1 MTTFYYLFLVAGAF
15 LAGWVTSFAVRRA
28 ALRLGLVQ
36 VPNARSS
43 HSIPTPQGGGIAIA
57 AVSLAGALIAST
69 TDSSFLAIAAL
80 TVVVAAF
87 GLADDILDLPAPLR
101 FPIQGLVLAALLAW
115 AGPLPDISLPLGL
128 TIGGWGLSVLVW
140 FCALWWLNLFNF
152 MDGIDGIAASQTVII
167 LMGGL
172 IIAVSLNHEMLTTP
186 VALLALIT
194 AAATAGFL
202 VMNWAPARI
211 FMGDAGSNTLAVLI
225 LAFALNTV
233 QDGLVG
239 YPSWLILVSPF
250 TSDATVA
257 LLRRTA
263 RGELP
268 WRAHRRHAYQQLARQ
283 WSHARVTLLYAGFTA
298 LVALPLAAVAQY
310 NPAASWWLVGLLY
323 ALLIAFMVWA
333 GSGAAAERGRE

>member
-1 MTTFYYLFLVAGAF
+1 MTTIYSLFLVAGAF
-15 LAGWVTSFAVRRA
+15 LAGWITSFAVRRA

-57 AVSLAGALIAST
+57 AVSLVGALLAAT
-69 TDSSFLAIAAL
+69 ADGSFLAIAAL
-80 TVVVAAF
+80 TAVVAAF

-101 FPIQGLVLAALLAW
+101 FPIQGLVLGALLAW
-115 AGPLPDISLPLGL
+115 VGPLPDISLPLGL
-128 TIGGWGLSVLVW
+128 TLGGWGLSVLVW
-140 FCALWWLNLFNF
+140 LAALWWLNLFNF
-152 MDGIDGIAASQTVII
+152 MDGIDGIAASETVII
-167 LMGGL
+167 LLGGL
-172 IIAVSLNHEMLTTP
+172 IIAVSVTP
-186 VALLALIT
+186 QVLATPMALLALIT

-233 QDGLVG
+233 QHGLVG
-239 YPSWLILVSPF
+239 YPSWLILMSPF
-250 TSDATVA
+250 VADATVA

-283 WSHARVTLLYAGFTA
+283 WSHARVTSLYAAFTA

-310 NPAASWWLVGLLY
+310 NAMASWWLVGLIY
-323 ALLIAFMVWA
+323 ALLVAFMVWA
-333 GSGAAAERGRE
+333 GSGSAAERSRE